1 MARPKRNVMLI
12 AMVKVARIAKV
23 QIQSRKRGQSFTRF
37 LADALD
43 SPVLSFSED
52 NAKKMIRESNKLKGH
67 ELLVLQNMM
76 IILGSTLYAI
86 MKNDDVD
93 IDGFL
98 AGMLKAA
105 RQINYYH
112 IKGLYEFDNLG
123 AFEPMIQQLKQSE
136 ADIYK
141 IPVEQIPAQQ
151 LELVKIL
158 NISNQ
163 FIDNPELMD
172 SFRT

>member
-1 MARPKRNVMLI
+1 
-12 AMVKVARIAKV
+12 
-23 QIQSRKRGQSFTRF
+23 
-37 LADALD
+37 
-43 SPVLSFSED
+43 
-52 NAKKMIRESNKLKGH
+52 MIRESNKLKGH

-76 IILGSTLYAI
+76 VILGSTLYAI